1 MKSHLTNWEI
11 IEEKNNLCYY
21 LLSEIFQERNK
32 DHNQTVDNILE
43 FVDLHLLTMYK
54 YKYKL

>member
-54 YKYKL
+54 YKL

>member
-21 LLSEIFQERNK
+21 LSEIFHERNK

-43 FVDLHLLTMYK
+43 FVDLHLLTM
-54 YKYKL
+54 